1 MTANSLKIVNFL
13 KGNYGTKMTAHQI
26 ADALEVSL
34 PTVTGSV
41 NGLVKKGYAIRE
53 EVEVPGEGDK
63 TVKVKYISLTEDGMN
78 YDPVAE
84 EAAKEAEKA
93 AKKAEREAAK
103 AAAKA
108 AKEAE

>member
-63 TVKVKYISLTEDGMN
+63 TVKVKYISLTEDGHCRRLSGTRRHRQGGHRHRRHQR
-78 YDPVAE
+78 YP
-84 EAAKEAEKA
+84 
-93 AKKAEREAAK
+93 RCRGSR
-103 AAAKA
+103 
-108 AKEAE
+108 

>member
-1 MTANSLKIVNFL
+1 MTENSKNVFHFLHDNHDVNL
-13 KGNYGTKMTAHQI
+13 TAGEI
-26 ADALEVSL
+26 AEKLGITVSA
-34 PTVTGSV
+34 VTGSV
-41 NGLVKKGYAIRE
+41 NGLVKKGYAVRE

-93 AKKAEREAAK
+93 AKKADP
-103 AAAKA
+103 
-108 AKEAE
+108 